1 MKFLRLCT
9 ALCLGLA
16 RQTLTLSSRA
26 LVIPGSPDTAGHG
39 TAVRAA
45 ASKP

>member
-1 MKFLRLCT
+1 MKIFTLCT

-16 RQTLTLSSRA
+16 LQTLTLSSHA
-26 LVIPGSPDTAGHG
+26 LVIPGSPDTAGQG